1 MHLDPTDLR
10 IFSAYFIILNLN
22 SETSTSRLMHSL
34 KQFWGSEKQC
44 PCTVTSLSC
53 TLKHFCNSLSIG
65 YIHCK
70 GIPTETKP
78 MQSVILQQLFFSKV
92 TAMAW
97 INKCMKITLTLPR
110 TKAQWGWCS
119 IYNQSLCLV
128 HGKYTSREHKNRRI
142 TKAACLIPA
151 RLLTESLM
159 SLPALPLY
167 VPGKAAITTS
177 ETVTQGGGESYS
189 SSFCQF
195 CQAAYPLLHR
205 LRFFLEVLS
214 IKQKN

>member
-1 MHLDPTDLR
+1 MSMHCNKSLVYFKTLLQ
-10 IFSAYFIILNLN
+10 FSINWL
-22 SETSTSRLMHSL
+22 HSL
-34 KQFWGSEKQC
+34 Q
-44 PCTVTSLSC
+44 
-53 TLKHFCNSLSIG
+53 G
-65 YIHCK
+65 YSYRNKTYAICD
-70 GIPTETKP
+70 TTTTF
-78 MQSVILQQLFFSKV
+78 LSKV

>member
-1 MHLDPTDLR
+1 
-10 IFSAYFIILNLN
+10 
-22 SETSTSRLMHSL
+22 
-34 KQFWGSEKQC
+34 
-44 PCTVTSLSC
+44 
-53 TLKHFCNSLSIG
+53 
-65 YIHCK
+65 
-70 GIPTETKP
+70 
-78 MQSVILQQLFFSKV
+78 
-92 TAMAW
+92 
-97 INKCMKITLTLPR
+97 MKITLFTKGSQITLPR
-110 TKAQWGWCS
+110 TKPRRDWCS

-195 CQAAYPLLHR
+195 CQAAYPLLHK
-205 LRFFLEVLS
+205 LMVFFRS
-214 IKQKN
+214 IINKAKKLAVQDDLGKYF